1 MSVPKAACPYAT
13 CSDATWQYVTGQMRP
28 TFPALLDSYQRDSDA
43 VCLTAADV
51 AYGPHPRQVFDVVT
65 GTAPWQGT
73 LAYFHAGFWQ
83 SRDKSLFRF
92 IAPLLAR
99 QGIDVALV
107 NYPLCPD
114 VTLPQ
119 LVAATRAAVSAV
131 LAHSRAAGRGGARL
145 IAAGHS
151 AGGHIAVELALS
163 DWQAALPICGV
174 AALSGV
180 YDLEPLLGTPLN
192 DKLRLTRPVARAMSP
207 VRRVRT
213 GIPSALFVAG
223 GAETPAFQAQS
234 AGMHEAWRNA
244 GNTSEHVVVE
254 GADHFSL
261 LRAFQQPSAL
271 LERVM
276 ALARIG
282 TQEQCV

>member
-1 MSVPKAACPYAT
+1 MSRPDADVP
-13 CSDATWQYVTGQMRP
+13 DATWQYMTGQMRP
-28 TFPALLDSYQRDSDA
+28 SVPALLDRYQRYSDA
-43 VCLTAADV
+43 VRLTAADI
-51 AYGPHPRQVFDVVT
+51 AYGPHPRQVFDFIA
-65 GTAPWQGT
+65 GTAPWRGT

-92 IAPLLAR
+92 IAPVLAGH
-99 QGIDVALV
+99 GIDVALV

-119 LVAATRAAVSAV
+119 LVAATRAAVPAV
-131 LAHSRAAGRGGARL
+131 LARSAAAGQGGASL

-163 DWQAALPICGV
+163 EWPAASPICGV

-180 YDLEPLLGTPLN
+180 YDLEPLLGTALN
-192 DKLRLTRPVARAMSP
+192 DKLCLTRPVAHAMSP
-207 VRRVRT
+207 VHRVR
-213 GIPSALFVAG
+213 PDMPPALFVAG
-223 GAETPAFQAQS
+223 GAETPAFQAQT
-234 AGMHEAWRNA
+234 AGMHDAWRRGGNA
-244 GNTSEHVVVE
+244 SEHLVVD

-261 LRAFQQPSAL
+261 LREFQQPSVM

-276 ALARIG
+276 ALAG
-282 TQEQCV
+282 AGKHEQSA